1 MTGVRGIAGCLGCE
15 KGGIAIIGAV
25 VLPVVMGFAALAIE
39 VGHWYLDGRVMQG
52 AADAAAIS
60 AASSYLDG
68 ESGYVSVGQSFAA
81 TNGYQNGVN
90 SATVTV
96 APINAQNQIIVD
108 IARAETAVFFPITMR
123 TAAPCGGVSTNLIC
137 VRAHAVVTVAS
148 SAANGNGC
156 LIGLSRST
164 TGSAL
169 IVGGNGNIQAPSCV
183 AASDTCGG
191 AAPTQCTASGL
202 ALNGNGQV
210 NLAELDVATQNAF
223 ACPSGGTCSIAT
235 EKTDYPLW
243 TRDPFATFTMPAAGS
258 CTNPQPTTA
267 NGITT
272 YQPGVYCN
280 GITVSGQA
288 VVVFS
293 PGIYFLISSNF
304 SVSGGAINQQ
314 YVASANVVSQGN
326 GAYKNNDT
334 VTVSGGTAATAA
346 TLKLTV
352 TGGKIT
358 AVTVATAG
366 AYLNPLPG
374 NPAAVTGG
382 KGSGATFNLTYTN
395 PGANGATFILT
406 GTTPGT
412 AQIKNAA
419 VTLSAPTSG
428 STKGL
433 VFWQDKSATS
443 GGGTFNGNGQATT
456 LMTITGTLYFPSQT
470 VTISGNSVF
479 QPTQC
484 TAIVANVIEFQ
495 GLGSI
500 SKGCLPVS
508 GGGSGSSGSYRLSQ

>member
-1 MTGVRGIAGCLGCE
+1 MIGFFRCGSGS
-15 KGGIAIIGAV
+15 IAIIGAA
-25 VLPVVMGFAALAIE
+25 VLPVVIGFSALAIE
-39 VGHWYLDGRVMQG
+39 AGHWYLDGRVMQG

-60 AASSYLDG
+60 AAASYLDG
-68 ESGYVSVGQSFAA
+68 ESGYVGVGQAFAA
-81 TNGYQNGVN
+81 ANGYQNGVN

-108 IARAETAVFFPITMR
+108 IARAETAVFLSIPVR
-123 TAAPCGGVSTNLIC
+123 TKPAACGGVSTKLTC
-137 VRAHAVVTVAS
+137 VKAHAVVTVGS

-169 IVGGNGNIQAPSCV
+169 IVSGNGNVQAPSCI

-191 AAPTQCTASGL
+191 ASAAQCTAGGL
-202 ALNGNGQV
+202 AISGNGAV
-210 NLAELDVATQNAF
+210 NLAELDVATQHAF
-223 ACPSGGTCSIAT
+223 ACPSGGSCTIAT

-243 TRDPFATFTMPAAGS
+243 TRDPFATFTMPTPGS

-288 VVVFS
+288 NVVFS

-304 SVSGGAINQQ
+304 SVTGGAINQQ
-314 YVASANVVSQGN
+314 NVAAASVVSQGN

-334 VTVSGGTAATAA
+334 VTVSGGTAASAA

-358 AVTVATAG
+358 AATVVNAG
-366 AYLNPLPG
+366 AYLSPLPG
-374 NPAAVTGG
+374 NPAAVSGG
-382 KGSGATFNLTYTN
+382 KGSGATFNLTYDN
-395 PGANGATFILT
+395 PGTNGVTFILT
-406 GTTPGT
+406 GAAPGT
-412 AQIKNAA
+412 VNVKNAA
-419 VTLSAPTSG
+419 ITLAAPSSG
-428 STKGL
+428 ATKGL
-433 VFWQDKSATS
+433 VFWQDKSATA
-443 GGGTFNGNGQATT
+443 GGGTFNGNAQPTT
-456 LMTITGTLYFPSQT
+456 LMTITGALYFPSQE
-470 VTISGNSVF
+470 VTIAGNSVF

-484 TAIVANVIEFQ
+484 TAIVANVIDFQ

-500 SKGCLPVS
+500 TKGCLPVS
-508 GGGSGSSGSYRLSQ
+508 GGGSGSTGSYRLSQ